1 MAHNHENNQENICE
15 STHESTLESTLEK
28 CANHVCDSNQIP
40 ICDIHEAHH
49 EIIDSIKLPD
59 DEHFFC
65 LAEFFSVMGDS
76 TRIKILY
83 LLFGGEMCV
92 CDISEK
98 LNMSMS
104 AISHQLR
111 VLKNARLVKYRKQG
125 KSVLYSLDD
134 DHIKTIINMGVEHI
148 EE

>member
-1 MAHNHENNQENICE
+1 MSKNHEQM
-15 STHESTLESTLEK
+15 
-28 CANHVCDSNQIP
+28 P
-40 ICDIHEAHH
+40 ICDAHEAHH
-49 EIIDSIKLPD
+49 EIIDSIKLPQ
-59 DEHFFC
+59 DEHFFE

-83 LLFGGEMCV
+83 LLFEGELCV

-98 LNMSMS
+98 LNMIMS

-111 VLKNARLVKYRKQG
+111 VLKNARLVKFRKQG

-134 DHIKTIINMGVEHI
+134 DHIKTIINMGIEHI
-148 EE
+148 SE

>member
-1 MAHNHENNQENICE
+1 MTHCHE
-15 STHESTLESTLEK
+15 K
-28 CANHVCDSNQIP
+28 IP
-40 ICDIHEAHH
+40 LCDIHEAHH
-49 EIIDSIKLPD
+49 EIIDGIKLLD
-59 DEHFFC
+59 DEHFFD

-83 LLFGGEMCV
+83 LLFEGEMCV

-125 KSVLYSLDD
+125 KSVIYSLHD

-148 EE
+148 KE

>member
-1 MAHNHENNQENICE
+1 MEH
-15 STHESTLESTLEK
+15 K
-28 CANHVCDSNQIP
+28 
-40 ICDIHEAHH
+40 H
-49 EIIDSIKLPD
+49 EIAPVCYEHETHREILDRISLPD
-59 DEHFFC
+59 DEHFFE

-83 LLFGGEMCV
+83 LLFEGEMCV

-98 LNMSMS
+98 LSMSMS

-125 KSVLYSLDD
+125 KSVFYSLHD
-134 DHIKTIINMGVEHI
+134 DHVKTIINMGVEHI

>member
-1 MAHNHENNQENICE
+1 MSHEHDRMLLCTAHE
-15 STHESTLESTLEK
+15 T
-28 CANHVCDSNQIP
+28 
-40 ICDIHEAHH
+40 HH
-49 EIIDSIKLPD
+49 EIIDNITMPD
-59 DEHFFC
+59 DEHFFD

-83 LLFGGEMCV
+83 LLFEGEMCV

-98 LNMSMS
+98 LSMSMS

-111 VLKNARLVKYRKQG
+111 VLKNAHLVKFRKNG

-134 DHIKTIINMGVEHI
+134 EHVKIIINMANQHVNEIFGGRL
-148 EE
+148 

>member
-1 MAHNHENNQENICE
+1 MLHEHDFIPLCT
-15 STHESTLESTLEK
+15 SHET
-28 CANHVCDSNQIP
+28 
-40 ICDIHEAHH
+40 HH
-49 EIIDSIKLPD
+49 EVIDKISLPD
-59 DEHFFC
+59 DEHFFD

-83 LLFGGEMCV
+83 LLFEGEMCV

-98 LNMSMS
+98 LSMSMS

-111 VLKNARLVKYRKQG
+111 VLKNAHLVKFRKNG

-134 DHIKTIINMGVEHI
+134 EHVKVIINMANQHI
-148 EE
+148 NEIFGGRS

>member
-1 MAHNHENNQENICE
+1 MSSEIK
-15 STHESTLESTLEK
+15 SL
-28 CANHVCDSNQIP
+28 P
-40 ICDIHEAHH
+40 ICDEHEAHR
-49 EIIDSIKLPD
+49 EIIDKITLPC
-59 DEHFFC
+59 DEHFFD

-83 LLFGGEMCV
+83 LLFEGEMCV

-111 VLKNARLVKYRKQG
+111 VLKNSRLVKYRKQG
-125 KSVLYSLDD
+125 KSVLYSLAD
-134 DHIKTIINMGVEHI
+134 DHIRTIINMGVEHI

>member
-1 MAHNHENNQENICE
+1 MEHTYDNAPVCCE
-15 STHESTLESTLEK
+15 
-28 CANHVCDSNQIP
+28 
-40 ICDIHEAHH
+40 HEAHH
-49 EIIDSIKLPD
+49 EIIDRIALPD
-59 DEHFFC
+59 DEHFFS

-83 LLFGGEMCV
+83 LLWNGEMCV

-98 LNMSMS
+98 LGMSMS

-125 KSVLYSLDD
+125 KSVIYSLHD
-134 DHIKTIINMGVEHI
+134 DHIKIIINMGVEHI

>member
-1 MAHNHENNQENICE
+1 MEHNHSIAPVCGEHE
-15 STHESTLESTLEK
+15 THR
-28 CANHVCDSNQIP
+28 
-40 ICDIHEAHH
+40 
-49 EIIDSIKLPD
+49 EILDRISLPD
-59 DEHFFC
+59 DEHFFD
-65 LAEFFSVMGDS
+65 LAEFFSIMGDS

-83 LLFGGEMCV
+83 LLFEGEMCV

-98 LNMSMS
+98 LSMSMS

-125 KSVLYSLDD
+125 KSVFYSLHD
-134 DHIKTIINMGVEHI
+134 DHVKTIINMGVEHI

>member
-1 MAHNHENNQENICE
+1 MALDKETLPVCEHEMPHR
-15 STHESTLESTLEK
+15 SDPAL
-28 CANHVCDSNQIP
+28 SN
-40 ICDIHEAHH
+40 E
-49 EIIDSIKLPD
+49 IKLPD
-59 DEHFFC
+59 DEHFFD
-65 LAEFFSVMGDS
+65 LAEFFSVIGDS

-83 LLFGGEMCV
+83 LLFNGECCV

-98 LNMSMS
+98 LGMSMS

-111 VLKNARLVKYRKQG
+111 VLKNSRIVKYRKNG

-134 DHIKTIINMGVEHI
+134 DHVKTIINMGVEHI

>member
-1 MAHNHENNQENICE
+1 MGKSEQ
-15 STHESTLESTLEK
+15 
-28 CANHVCDSNQIP
+28 
-40 ICDIHEAHH
+40 ICDC
-49 EIIDSIKLPD
+49 EIIHHKIVKQVKSEILAD
-59 DEHFFC
+59 DILHLMTNFYK
-65 LAEFFSVMGDS
+65 AFSDS
-76 TRIKILY
+76 TRIKIINALTCH
-83 LLFGGEMCV
+83 EMCV

-111 VLKNARLVKYRKQG
+111 VLKNSRLVKYRKQG

>member
-1 MAHNHENNQENICE
+1 MTNENETLPVCCEHE
-15 STHESTLESTLEK
+15 THR
-28 CANHVCDSNQIP
+28 
-40 ICDIHEAHH
+40 
-49 EIIDSIKLPD
+49 EIIDKITFPD
-59 DEHFFC
+59 DEHFFD

-83 LLFGGEMCV
+83 LLFEGEMCV

-98 LNMSMS
+98 LSMSMS

-111 VLKNARLVKYRKQG
+111 VLKNSRLVKYRKLG

-134 DHIKTIINMGVEHI
+134 EHVKTIINMGVEHI

>member
-1 MAHNHENNQENICE
+1 MNHE
-15 STHESTLESTLEK
+15 HEKLPL
-28 CANHVCDSNQIP
+28 CDT
-40 ICDIHEAHH
+40 HEAHH
-49 EIIDSIKLPD
+49 EVIDSINLPC

-83 LLFGGEMCV
+83 LLFEGEMCV

-98 LNMSMS
+98 LSMSMS

-111 VLKNARLVKYRKQG
+111 VLKNARLVKYRKCG

>member
-1 MAHNHENNQENICE
+1 MEHNHEN
-15 STHESTLESTLEK
+15 
-28 CANHVCDSNQIP
+28 AP
-40 ICDIHEAHH
+40 ICCEHETHH
-49 EIIDSIKLPD
+49 EILDRIELPD
-59 DEHFFC
+59 DEHFFD

-83 LLFGGEMCV
+83 LLFEGEMCV

-98 LNMSMS
+98 LGMSMS

-125 KSVLYSLDD
+125 KSVFYSLHD
-134 DHIKTIINMGVEHI
+134 DHVKTIINMGVEHI

>member
-1 MAHNHENNQENICE
+1 MEHNHSIAPVCCE
-15 STHESTLESTLEK
+15 YETH
-28 CANHVCDSNQIP
+28 P
-40 ICDIHEAHH
+40 
-49 EIIDSIKLPD
+49 EIIDQISLPD
-59 DEHFFC
+59 DEHFFD

-83 LLFGGEMCV
+83 LLFEGELCV

-98 LNMSMS
+98 LGMSMS

-125 KSVLYSLDD
+125 KSVIYSLHD
-134 DHIKTIINMGVEHI
+134 DHIKIIINMGVEHI

>member
-1 MAHNHENNQENICE
+1 MTHCHEKMP
-15 STHESTLESTLEK
+15 L
-28 CANHVCDSNQIP
+28 
-40 ICDIHEAHH
+40 CDIHEAHH
-49 EIIDSIKLPD
+49 EIIDCIKLLD
-59 DEHFFC
+59 DEHFFD

-83 LLFGGEMCV
+83 LLFEGEMCV

-98 LNMSMS
+98 LSMSMS

-111 VLKNARLVKYRKQG
+111 VLKNARLVKYRKVG

-134 DHIKTIINMGVEHI
+134 EHVKTIINMGVEHI

>member
-1 MAHNHENNQENICE
+1 MDHNHSAVPTCCE
-15 STHESTLESTLEK
+15 HETHR
-28 CANHVCDSNQIP
+28 D
-40 ICDIHEAHH
+40 
-49 EIIDSIKLPD
+49 IIDRISLPD
-59 DEHFFC
+59 DEHFFD

-83 LLFGGEMCV
+83 LLFEGEMCV

-98 LNMSMS
+98 LSMSMS

-111 VLKNARLVKYRKQG
+111 VLKNARLVKHRKIG
-125 KSVLYSLDD
+125 KSVFYSLHD
-134 DHIKTIINMGVEHI
+134 DHVKTIINMGVEHI

>member
-1 MAHNHENNQENICE
+1 MSSEIKN
-15 STHESTLESTLEK
+15 L
-28 CANHVCDSNQIP
+28 P
-40 ICDIHEAHH
+40 ICDTHEAHH
-49 EIIDSIKLPD
+49 EIIDKIELPD
-59 DEHFFC
+59 DEHFFD

-83 LLFGGEMCV
+83 LLFEGEMCV

-98 LNMSMS
+98 LSMSMS

-111 VLKNARLVKYRKQG
+111 VLKNARLVKYRKCG